1 MTLANL
7 AKTAVAGTTLAFV
20 GLMGM
25 LIGSPRSRADNND
38 NDSDDAKVQEG
49 LAISPVP
56 LNLAGKDRDLVGLGS
71 YIVNAQAICNDCHAL
86 FPPPPTGVSA
96 EYTPTGNPY
105 LLLAPA
111 GPFSGRIQV
120 NPATYLGGGNDFG
133 PFGPGIDIVSR
144 NLTPDRT
151 GQPEGGHSLSDF
163 MTIMRTGADLDHLHP
178 TCSASRTTNCLP
190 APLNGNVLQVMPWP
204 IFRNMSDHE
213 LQAIY
218 EFLSAIPCI
227 DTVVPGQPQL
237 RNQCH

>member
-1 MTLANL
+1 
-7 AKTAVAGTTLAFV
+7 
-20 GLMGM
+20 M
-25 LIGSPRSRADNND
+25 LIISPRGRADDNN
-38 NDSDDAKVQEG
+38 NESAKIEEG

-56 LNLAGKDRDLVGLGS
+56 LNLAGRDRGLVGLGS
-71 YIVNAQAICNDCHAL
+71 YIVNAQAICNDCHSL
-86 FPPPPTGVSA
+86 FPPPPGLST

-105 LLLAPA
+105 LLLSPA
-111 GPFSGRIQV
+111 GPFRGKIQV

-133 PFGPGIDIVSR
+133 PFGPGTDIVSR
-144 NLTPDRT
+144 NLTPDKT
-151 GQPEGGHSLSDF
+151 GKPEGGRSLSDF
-163 MTIMRTGADLDHLHP
+163 ITIMRTGEDFDHLHP
-178 TCSASRTTNCLP
+178 NCSSTLTTSCLP

>member
-1 MTLANL
+1 MTVANF
-7 AKTAVAGTTLAFV
+7 AKTAVAGTSLALV
-20 GLMGM
+20 VIMGV
-25 LIGSPRSRADNND
+25 LVSSPRGQADD
-38 NDSDDAKVQEG
+38 NDAFKVNEG
-49 LAISPVP
+49 LTLSPVP
-56 LNLAGKDRDLVGLGS
+56 LNLAGKDRNLVGLGS
-71 YIVNAQAICNDCHAL
+71 YIVNAQAVCNDCHSL
-86 FPPPPTGVSA
+86 FPPPPNGQPT

-105 LLLAPA
+105 LLSPPG

-151 GQPEGGHSLSDF
+151 GRPEGGHTFSDF
-163 MTIMRTGADLDHLHP
+163 LTIIRTGKDFDHLHP
-178 TCSASRTTNCLP
+178 TCSATRTTNCLEP
-190 APLNGNVLQVMPWP
+190 PLNGDVLQVMTWP
-204 IFRNMSDHE
+204 IYRNMSDYE

-227 DTVVPGQPQL
+227 DTIVAGHPEL